1 MSVPPAGVA
10 RRPWEVVSQETAA
23 AAVGFSTARVAPGR
37 TDCTAEAV
45 RAWSEVPGEA
55 EVGAR
60 GRRCCAS
67 HPVVRF
73 VRIGELL
80 STAVRRLSVDA
91 ASFY

>member
-1 MSVPPAGVA
+1 M
-10 RRPWEVVSQETAA
+10 VSQETAA
-23 AAVGFSTARVAPGR
+23 AAVGFSTARAAPGR
-37 TDCTAEAV
+37 TDCTRAAEDAAAEAV